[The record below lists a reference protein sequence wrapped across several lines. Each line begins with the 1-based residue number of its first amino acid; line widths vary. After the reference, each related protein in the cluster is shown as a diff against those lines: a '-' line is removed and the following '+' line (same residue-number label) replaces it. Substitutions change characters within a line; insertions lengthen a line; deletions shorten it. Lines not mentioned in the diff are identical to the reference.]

1 MRKGFIRLG
10 IFLTVIWVMCV
21 LTIFIYEFLGQNIFC
36 QLDTP
41 VASGI
46 ACEHVLC
53 TATRAFACSAWP
65 RASPSAT
72 AWPSAPTAARC
83 TGATPAHTA
92 SSTFTTDLAS
102 EAKQVFTP
110 NVWQVVSLA
119 FGVPAFGWILGCGIA
134 WVMNGFKSNDSRT
147 E

>member
-46 ACEHVLC
+46 ACEHVLWHW
-53 TATRAFACSAWP
+53 A
-65 RASPSAT
+65 
-72 AWPSAPTAARC
+72 
-83 TGATPAHTA
+83 PAHTA